1 MKKRIAA
8 VLCLALAL
16 CLLASCGKGQ
26 LRVEVWRRTAD
37 PERALSEGV
46 IQPETRTVQL
56 QAGSVNGAVSAFNAE
71 PEDPTLR
78 RAAPGDAK
86 IVGWQLEGTELR
98 LEVSP
103 EWAELEGFERSL
115 ADCCAV
121 LTFCALDGV
130 DSVTIYSLGQ
140 RLAGPLDE
148 SGKFLGE

>member
-8 VLCLALAL
+8 ALCLALAL

-115 ADCCAV
+115 ADCCA
-121 LTFCALDGV
+121 LDGV

-140 RLAGPLDE
+140 RLTGPLDE
-148 SGKFLGE
+148 SGIFLGE

>member
-8 VLCLALAL
+8 ALCLALAL

-71 PEDPTLR
+71 PEDPRRCKDRRLAAR
-78 RAAPGDAK
+78 RHRAAPRGLPG
-86 IVGWQLEGTELR
+86 VGGARGL
-98 LEVSP
+98 
-103 EWAELEGFERSL
+103 
-115 ADCCAV
+115 
-121 LTFCALDGV
+121 
-130 DSVTIYSLGQ
+130 
-140 RLAGPLDE
+140 
-148 SGKFLGE
+148 